1 MIRKAKTF
9 LPIFL
14 FILLL
19 SSPSLSVT
27 LTNVYNSAGGDP
39 IYDINASNSNVVYAV
54 GGVGE
59 GAGTTTILKST
70 QGGGSGTWT
79 DVSPGGAFGV
89 GRAIWVYGDNN
100 IVYSRYDDIWKV
112 ASVLAGGPNKGVYD
126 IAAGSG
132 SFTANMAAVGIDP
145 GPNNVYYSTNSGDNW
160 TSSSPENAI
169 NLLGACFIPNTNK
182 VVVVGGSN
190 VPGGSRIFYSIN
202 GGNGSWSINKATGS
216 KGLTGVHFY
225 DANNGFAVGE
235 DASIFKTVNGG
246 DNWTASTGPSVSTFG
261 TTYQLSKVHMFS
273 PDHIL
278 VVGGQ
283 GNQNIGVILESWDG
297 GSTWTSQTITG
308 ALSALWVSGATAWM
322 GGQGST
328 KIYQANFAPTLTSVT
343 YGGGSSIV
351 AGITDATVVVTGTGF
366 DSIGTFG
373 WPTGVTEVSRTRLSA
388 TQWNCVIS
396 ISLTAPTGQVN
407 ISYNQYGQ
415 AIVYSGLSIDSPPV
429 MTSIGIEG
437 SPDISVQGLIS
448 QDFLIRG
455 SNFRPN
461 ATITMNWP
469 GVNVLGSQYVD
480 TGTYKLS
487 VVIDKT
493 TSTGI
498 FSVVMSL
505 PNGGNTLR
513 THSIIL
519 APAGPTYT
527 KIFTDGCVPDIDI
540 YPDRMRISPVPLL
553 RVKGTSSDVTIAK
566 AIFKGTNVTYVV
578 PFPASSIA
586 AGEVNYQLSSLEKIP
601 RGVTQ
606 GWIYLENNQHGNTWA
621 PLFTQPLQI
630 AADGMPNLSNFIV
643 NPNPASNP
651 PVTLQWDQDTDSTI
665 DFNIYNIQGQ
675 LIRGFTVSGKATS
688 PQKTTW
694 DMKDHFGDIVPSGV
708 YVAIAKTGNIFLK
721 RTKIAVYR

>member
-39 IYDINASNSNVVYAV
+39 IYDIHASSTSVVYAC
-54 GGVGE
+54 GGTP
-59 GAGTTTILKST
+59 APTFRTLILKST
-70 QGGGSGTWT
+70 LGGASGSWS
-79 DVSPGGAFGV
+79 DVSLGGAV
-89 GRAIWVYGDNN
+89 GNSLAVWVFGDNDY
-100 IVYSRYDDIWKV
+100 VVSRGDEIWKNG
-112 ASVLAGGPNKGVYD
+112 AQVLAAGPANGVFD
-126 IAAGSG
+126 IAAGG
-132 SFTANMAAVGIDP
+132 SVTANMAAVGLD
-145 GPNNVYYSTNSGDNW
+145 GGALNAFYSTNSGANW
-160 TSSSPENAI
+160 TSSSPENAK
-169 NLLGACFIPNTNK
+169 NLLGACFVPNTNK
-182 VVVVGGSN
+182 VVVVGGGN
-190 VPGGSRIFYSIN
+190 EPGGSRIYYSTN
-202 GGNGSWSINKATGS
+202 GGNGSWSANKVTGS
-216 KGLTGVHFY
+216 KGLKGVHFY

-235 DASIFKTVNGG
+235 SASIFKTVNGG
-246 DNWTASTGPSVSTFG
+246 DNWTASTGPSVSSFG
-261 TTYQLSKVHMFS
+261 TAYLLGKVHVFS

-278 VVGGQ
+278 VVGGH
-283 GNQNIGVILESWDG
+283 GNQNTGVILESWDG
-297 GSTWTSQTITG
+297 GSTWTSQTTTG
-308 ALSALWVSGATAWM
+308 VINALWVSGATAWM

-328 KIYQANFAPTLTSVT
+328 KIYQANFAPTLTSIT

-373 WPTGVTEVSRTRLSA
+373 WPSGVTEVSRTWLSA
-388 TQWNCVIS
+388 TQWSCVIS

-407 ISYNQYGQ
+407 VSYNQYGQ

-448 QDFLIRG
+448 QDFLIKG

-461 ATITMNWP
+461 AVITMNWP
-469 GVNVLGSQYVD
+469 GINVLGSQYVD

-493 TSTGI
+493 TSTGK

-513 THSIIL
+513 DHNIII

-527 KIFTDGCVPDIDI
+527 KLFIDDRNPNINI
-540 YPDRMRISPVPLL
+540 YPDKMRISPAPRLC
-553 RVKGTSSDVTIAK
+553 VKGVSSDVTIAK
-566 AIFKGTNVTYVV
+566 AIFKGTNVMYVV
-578 PFPASSIA
+578 PFPTTSIV
-586 AGEVNYQLSSLEKIP
+586 AGEVCYQLLSTEKIP
-601 RGVTQ
+601 TGSDQ
-606 GWIYLENNQHGNTWA
+606 GWIYLENSQHGNTWV
-621 PLFTQPLQI
+621 PLFSQPLQI
-630 AADGMPNLSNFIV
+630 ARDGVPNLSNFIV
-643 NPNPASNP
+643 NPSPVSQP

-665 DFNIYNIQGQ
+665 DINIYNIQGQ
-675 LIRGFTVSGKATS
+675 LIKGFSVAGKATS

-694 DMKDHFGDIVPSGV
+694 DLKDHFGDIVPSGI
-708 YVAIAKTGNIFLK
+708 YLAIAKTGNTYLG
-721 RTKIAVYR
+721 RTKVAVYR